1 MRTQVSVKTI
11 TEVEQSSGLFIIDC
25 FSDMNDNG
33 STTPSIYK
41 SQVLDKPMII
51 DNTSGKEGEL
61 MLSHSG
67 ETVGSINNDGELV
80 IEPESDDA
88 NKYVKEQEN
97 LTYNEG

>member
-11 TEVEQSSGLFIIDC
+11 TEVEPSSGLFLINC
-25 FSDMNDNG
+25 FSDMNDDG

-41 SQVLDKPMII
+41 SQVLEKPMIV

-61 MLSHSG
+61 LLSYSG
-67 ETVGSINNDGELV
+67 NTVGNINIDGELV
-80 IEPESDDA
+80 IEPEGDDA
-88 NKYVKEQEN
+88 NKYEKEQEN

>member
-11 TEVEQSSGLFIIDC
+11 TEVEQSSGLFLINC

-41 SQVLDKPMII
+41 SQVLEKPMIV

-61 MLSHSG
+61 LLSHSG
-67 ETVGSINNDGELV
+67 ETVGSINNDGELI
-80 IEPESDDA
+80 IEPEGDDA
-88 NKYVKEQEN
+88 NRYVKEQEN

>member
-1 MRTQVSVKTI
+1 MRTQVNVKTI
-11 TEVEQSSGLFIIDC
+11 TEVDETSNLFLISC
-25 FSDMNDNG
+25 FSDMNEDG

-61 MLSHSG
+61 MLSYVG
-67 ETVGSINNDGELV
+67 DTVGNINSEGELV
-80 IEPESDDA
+80 IEPQGDDA
-88 NKYVKEQEN
+88 DKYEKEQEN

>member
-11 TEVEQSSGLFIIDC
+11 TEIEQSSGLFSINC
-25 FSDMNDNG
+25 FSDMNDDG

-41 SQVLDKPMII
+41 SQVLEKPMIV

-61 MLSHSG
+61 LLSHSG
-67 ETVGSINNDGELV
+67 ETVGNINNDGELI
-80 IEPESDDA
+80 IEPEGDDA

>member
-11 TEVEQSSGLFIIDC
+11 TEVEQSSGLFLINC
-25 FSDMNDNG
+25 FSDMNDDG

-41 SQVLDKPMII
+41 SQVLEKPMIV

-61 MLSHSG
+61 LLSHSG
-67 ETVGSINNDGELV
+67 ETVGSINNDGELI
-80 IEPESDDA
+80 IEPEGDDA
-88 NKYVKEQEN
+88 NRYVKEQEN

>member
-11 TEVEQSSGLFIIDC
+11 TEVEQSSGLFLINC
-25 FSDMNDNG
+25 FSDMNDDG

-41 SQVLDKPMII
+41 SQVLDKPMIV

-67 ETVGSINNDGELV
+67 ETVGNINSDGELI
-80 IEPESDDA
+80 IEPEGDDA
-88 NKYVKEQEN
+88 NRYVKEQEN

>member
-25 FSDMNDNG
+25 FSDMNDDG
-33 STTPSIYK
+33 STTPSVYK
-41 SQVLDKPMII
+41 SQVLENPMII
-51 DNTSGKEGEL
+51 DNTYGKEGEL

-80 IEPESDDA
+80 IEPEGDDA
-88 NKYVKEQEN
+88 NKYAKEQEN
-97 LTYNEG
+97 LTYDEG

>member
-11 TEVEQSSGLFIIDC
+11 TEVEQSSGLFLINC
-25 FSDMNDNG
+25 FSDMNDDG

-41 SQVLDKPMII
+41 SQVLEKPMIV

-61 MLSHSG
+61 LLSHSG
-67 ETVGSINNDGELV
+67 ETVGSINSDGELI
-80 IEPESDDA
+80 IEPEGDDA
-88 NKYVKEQEN
+88 NRYVKEQEN

>member
-11 TEVEQSSGLFIIDC
+11 TEVEQSSGLFFINC
-25 FSDMNDNG
+25 FSDMNDDG

-41 SQVLDKPMII
+41 SQVLEKPMIV

-61 MLSHSG
+61 LLSHSG
-67 ETVGSINNDGELV
+67 ETVGSINSDGELI
-80 IEPESDDA
+80 IEPEGDDA
-88 NKYVKEQEN
+88 NRYVKEQEN

>member
-11 TEVEQSSGLFIIDC
+11 TEVEQSSGLFFINC
-25 FSDMNDNG
+25 FSDMNDDG

-41 SQVLDKPMII
+41 SQVLEKPMIV

-61 MLSHSG
+61 LLSHSG
-67 ETVGSINNDGELV
+67 ETVGSINSDGELI
-80 IEPESDDA
+80 IEPERDDA
-88 NKYVKEQEN
+88 NRYVKEQEN

>member
-11 TEVEQSSGLFIIDC
+11 TEVEQSSGLFLINC
-25 FSDMNDNG
+25 FSDMNDDG

-41 SQVLDKPMII
+41 SQVLEKPMIV

-61 MLSHSG
+61 LLSHSG
-67 ETVGSINNDGELV
+67 ETVGSVNNDGELI
-80 IEPESDDA
+80 IEPEGDDA
-88 NKYVKEQEN
+88 NRYVKEREN

>member
-11 TEVEQSSGLFIIDC
+11 TEVEQSSGLFLINC
-25 FSDMNDNG
+25 FSDMNDDG

-41 SQVLDKPMII
+41 SQVLEKPMIV

-61 MLSHSG
+61 LLSHSG
-67 ETVGSINNDGELV
+67 ETVGSINNDGELI
-80 IEPESDDA
+80 IEPEGDDT
-88 NKYVKEQEN
+88 NRYVKEQEN